1 MRINSVRSPL
11 VMVYTSHAA
20 ETRHKHVILEDIL
33 NKHNTAGPMICL
45 FERESCPI
53 RVYEGLMTITAG
65 IVDANDHC
73 NGATARWNAILI
85 IESHYGICTSKALLG
100 LQYST

>member
-1 MRINSVRSPL
+1 
-11 VMVYTSHAA
+11 
-20 ETRHKHVILEDIL
+20 
-33 NKHNTAGPMICL
+33 
-45 FERESCPI
+45 
-53 RVYEGLMTITAG
+53 MTITAG